1 MNSERLMKRSRLVC
15 LIVGLIGAVCL
26 VGGTATL
33 AAASQGI
40 KTGADALRTMA
51 AMTPGFLLLGIG
63 FLILSMVGLVYVVM
77 SLKIQSMSDDH
88 WQYEQLRGAMETHR
102 QLLEGIR
109 DSAALS
115 DSAKQI
121 AYRHKDREALRHAIR
136 EDIDKNDYDG
146 AYWLAA
152 EMERR
157 FGNRQEA
164 AQFRDMVETARKG
177 FIEREAHE
185 ALEHFDQLLK
195 KFDWTA
201 AIREMEQLTRT
212 FTGHTDVARLPDRI
226 QAAKENHK
234 RALLKEWKD
243 AVTKEDVDRSVELL
257 KQLDQYLTP
266 GEGEGFKEIARDVF
280 KKQLQ
285 QLGVQFALQCNDKN
299 WPEAI
304 RIGQQITD
312 QFPNTRIAAEVREV
326 MPSLREKLN
335 QPVGAI

>member
-15 LIVGLIGAVCL
+15 LIVGLVGAVCL
-26 VGGTATL
+26 VGGIVTL

-63 FLILSMVGLVYVVM
+63 ILMLSMAWLVYVVM

-102 QLLEGIR
+102 QLLESIR

>member
-1 MNSERLMKRSRLVC
+1 MNTEHLIKRSRWASAIAALAGV
-15 LIVGLIGAVCL
+15 AFL
-26 VGGTATL
+26 VGGLVALL
-33 AAASQGI
+33 AALQGT
-40 KTGADALRTMA
+40 KTAADAPQSMA

-63 FLILSMVGLVYVVM
+63 VFILLIASLSYLVM
-77 SLKIQSMSDDH
+77 SLKIQSISDDH

-109 DSAALS
+109 ASAGLS

-164 AQFRDMVETARKG
+164 TQFRDMVETARKG
-177 FIEREAHE
+177 FIEREVHE
-185 ALEHFDQLLK
+185 ALDHFDQLLK
-195 KFDWTA
+195 KFDWTTA
-201 AIREMEQLTRT
+201 VRDMEQLTRT
-212 FTGHTDVARLPDRI
+212 FPGHADVARLPERI

-234 RALLKEWKD
+234 RTLLKEWKD

-299 WPEAI
+299 WGEAI

>member
-1 MNSERLMKRSRLVC
+1 MNSEHLIKRSRWVSLITTVVGAAC
-15 LIVGLIGAVCL
+15 LI
-26 VGGTATL
+26 GGVAMLATASHGIK
-33 AAASQGI
+33 AAADTPQ
-40 KTGADALRTMA
+40 AMA
-51 AMTPGFLLLGIG
+51 AITPGILLLGVG
-63 FLILSMVGLVYVVM
+63 VLILTMAGMIYMAV

-88 WQYEQLRGAMETHR
+88 WQYEQLRGALETHR

-121 AYRHKDREALRHAIR
+121 AYRHKDRDALRHAIR

-164 AQFRDMVETARKG
+164 AQFREMVETARKG
-177 FIEREAHE
+177 FIAREVHE

-195 KFDWTA
+195 KFDWPA
-201 AIREMEQLTRT
+201 AVREMEQLTRT
-212 FTGHTDVARLPDRI
+212 FTGHADVQRLPERI

-299 WPEAI
+299 WGEAI
-304 RIGQQITD
+304 HIGEQITD

-326 MPSLREKLN
+326 MPSLREKFN

>member
-1 MNSERLMKRSRLVC
+1 MNMEHLAKRSRWM
-15 LIVGLIGAVCL
+15 IVVVALIGVASIV
-26 VGGTATL
+26 VGVVIL
-33 AAASQGI
+33 AAATNGI
-40 KTGADALRTMA
+40 KGAANTPQAMA
-51 AMTPGFLLLGIG
+51 AMMPGIALLTAGAA
-63 FLILSMVGLVYVVM
+63 ILCLAGLVYNMVNLRLAAM
-77 SLKIQSMSDDH
+77 GDDH
-88 WQYEQLRGAMETHR
+88 WQYEQLRGALETHR

-121 AYRHKDREALRHAIR
+121 AYRHKDRDALRHAIR

-164 AQFRDMVETARKG
+164 AQFREMVETARKG
-177 FIEREAHE
+177 FIAREVHE

-195 KFDWTA
+195 KFDWLA
-201 AIREMEQLTRT
+201 AVQEMEQLTRT
-212 FTGHTDVARLPDRI
+212 FTSHPDVQRLPDRV
-226 QAAKENHK
+226 QAAKETHK
-234 RALLKEWKD
+234 RTLLKEWKD
-243 AVTKEDVDRSVELL
+243 AVSKDDVDRSVELL

-266 GEGEGFKEIARDVF
+266 GEAEGFKEIARDVF

-299 WPEAI
+299 WGEAI

-326 MPSLREKLN
+326 LPSLKEKSN

>member
-26 VGGTATL
+26 VGGIVTL

-40 KTGADALRTMA
+40 KTAADAPQAMA

-63 FLILSMVGLVYVVM
+63 ILILSMAGLVYVVM

-121 AYRHKDREALRHAIR
+121 AYRHKDRETLRHAIR

-164 AQFRDMVETARKG
+164 AQFRDMVESARKG
-177 FIEREAHE
+177 FIEREVHE

-195 KFDWTA
+195 KFDWTVA
-201 AIREMEQLTRT
+201 VREMEQLTRT

-234 RALLKEWKD
+234 RTLLKEWKD

-299 WPEAI
+299 WGEAI

>member
-1 MNSERLMKRSRLVC
+1 MNIEHLIKRSRWVS
-15 LIVGLIGAVCL
+15 LIVALGGAGCL
-26 VGGTATL
+26 VIGIVAL
-33 AAASQGI
+33 AAAAPGI
-40 KTGADALRTMA
+40 KAAA
-51 AMTPGFLLLGIG
+51 NAPQAMTVMVPGFILLGA
-63 FLILSMVGLVYVVM
+63 GLVVLAMAGLSYAAM

-88 WQYEQLRGAMETHR
+88 WQYEQLRGGMETQR

-164 AQFRDMVETARKG
+164 AQFRDMVESARKG
-177 FIEREAHE
+177 FIEREVHE

-195 KFDWTA
+195 KFDWSA
-201 AIREMEQLTRT
+201 AVREMEQLTRT
-212 FTGHTDVARLPDRI
+212 FTGHADVVRLPDRI

-234 RALLKEWKD
+234 RTLLKEWKD

-299 WPEAI
+299 WGEAI

-326 MPSLREKLN
+326 MPSLRDKLN

>member
-1 MNSERLMKRSRLVC
+1 MSTEHLIRRSRWVSLVATV
-15 LIVGLIGAVCL
+15 LGGASFIGGV
-26 VGGTATL
+26 VML
-33 AAASQGI
+33 AAASHGIQPNTTTSQGM
-40 KTGADALRTMA
+40 L
-51 AMTPGFLLLGIG
+51 AMTPGIALLGVG
-63 FLILSMVGLVYVVM
+63 VLILTMVAMIYMTM
-77 SLKIQSMSDDH
+77 SLKIQSMKDDH
-88 WQYEQLRGAMETHR
+88 WQYEQLRGALETHR
-102 QLLEGIR
+102 QLLEAIR

-164 AQFRDMVETARKG
+164 AQFREMVETARKG
-177 FIEREAHE
+177 FIEREVHE

-195 KFDWTA
+195 KYDWPA
-201 AIREMEQLTRT
+201 AVREMEQLTRT
-212 FTGHTDVARLPDRI
+212 FTGHADVQRLSERI

-299 WPEAI
+299 WGEAI
-304 RIGQQITD
+304 RIGEQITD

-326 MPSLREKLN
+326 MPSLREKFN

>member
-1 MNSERLMKRSRLVC
+1 MNVEHLAKKSRWMIGTVALFGVASLLGGLV
-15 LIVGLIGAVCL
+15 LL
-26 VGGTATL
+26 VV
-33 AAASQGI
+33 AAHGMNGPVHASVI
-40 KTGADALRTMA
+40 LA
-51 AMTPGFLLLGIG
+51 AMTPGILLLGVG
-63 FLILSMVGLVYVVM
+63 VLILCIAGLVSVLM
-77 SLKIQSMSDDH
+77 LLSIQAMADDH
-88 WQYEQLRGAMETHR
+88 WQNEQLRGALETHR
-102 QLLEGIR
+102 QLLETIR

-146 AYWLAA
+146 AYWLAS

-164 AQFRDMVETARKG
+164 GQYRDMVETARKA
-177 FIEREAHE
+177 FIEREIHE
-185 ALEHFDQLLK
+185 ALENFDKLLQ
-195 KFDWTA
+195 KFDWLA
-201 AIREMEQLTRT
+201 AVRELDKLTRT
-212 FTGHTDVARLPDRI
+212 FPGHPDVIHASERI
-226 QAAKENHK
+226 QAAKDNHK
-234 RALLKEWKD
+234 RMLLKEWKD

-266 GEGEGFKEIARDVF
+266 GEAEGFKEIARDVF

-299 WPEAI
+299 WLEAI

-326 MPSLREKLN
+326 MPSLRQKSN

>member
-1 MNSERLMKRSRLVC
+1 MNTEHLIKRSRWVSFMAALAGV
-15 LIVGLIGAVCL
+15 ACL
-26 VGGTATL
+26 VGGL
-33 AAASQGI
+33 VVLVAASQGI
-40 KTGADALRTMA
+40 KTAADTPPAMA

-63 FLILSMVGLVYVVM
+63 VLIVSLAILSYVAM

-88 WQYEQLRGAMETHR
+88 WQYEQLRGAMETQR
-102 QLLEGIR
+102 QLLESIR
-109 DSAALS
+109 DSAGLS

-164 AQFRDMVETARKG
+164 AQFRDMVETARKA
-177 FIEREAHE
+177 FIEREVRE

-195 KFDWTA
+195 KFDWATA
-201 AIREMEQLTRT
+201 AREMEQLTRT
-212 FTGHTDVARLPDRI
+212 FAGHADVVRLPERI

-234 RALLKEWKD
+234 RTLLKEWKD

-299 WPEAI
+299 WGEAI

>member
-1 MNSERLMKRSRLVC
+1 MNTEHLIKRSRWVSFMAALAGV
-15 LIVGLIGAVCL
+15 ACL
-26 VGGTATL
+26 VGGL
-33 AAASQGI
+33 VVLVAASQGI
-40 KTGADALRTMA
+40 KTAADTPQAIA

-63 FLILSMVGLVYVVM
+63 VLIVSLAILSYVAM

-88 WQYEQLRGAMETHR
+88 WQYEQLRGAMETQR
-102 QLLEGIR
+102 QLLESIR
-109 DSAALS
+109 DSAGLS

-164 AQFRDMVETARKG
+164 AQFRDMVETARKA
-177 FIEREAHE
+177 FIEREVRE

-195 KFDWTA
+195 KFDWATA
-201 AIREMEQLTRT
+201 AREMEQLTRT
-212 FTGHTDVARLPDRI
+212 FAGHADVVRLPERI

-234 RALLKEWKD
+234 RTLLKEWKD

-299 WPEAI
+299 WGEAI

>member
-1 MNSERLMKRSRLVC
+1 MNFEHLAKKSRWM
-15 LIVGLIGAVCL
+15 IGMVTL
-26 VGGTATL
+26 FGFATL
-33 AAASQGI
+33 LGGLALLATASHGLKGPVHTSVI
-40 KTGADALRTMA
+40 MA
-51 AMTPGFLLLGIG
+51 AMTPGFLFLGFG
-63 FLILSMVGLVYVVM
+63 VLILCLAGLVYA
-77 SLKIQSMSDDH
+77 LLALFIQAMGDGH
-88 WQYEQLRGAMETHR
+88 WQNEQLRGALETHR
-102 QLLEGIR
+102 QLLETIR

-136 EDIDKNDYDG
+136 EDLDKNDYDG
-146 AYWLAA
+146 AYWLAS

-164 AQFRDMVETARKG
+164 GQYRDMVETARKA
-177 FIEREAHE
+177 FIDREIHE
-185 ALEHFDQLLK
+185 ALENFDQLLK
-195 KFDWTA
+195 KFDWSA
-201 AIREMEQLTRT
+201 AGRELDRLSRT
-212 FTGHTDVARLPDRI
+212 FPNHPDIVHVSERI

-234 RALLKEWKD
+234 RMLLKEWKD

-266 GEGEGFKEIARDVF
+266 GEAEGFKEIARDVF

-299 WPEAI
+299 WSEAI

-326 MPSLREKLN
+326 MPSLRQKSN
-335 QPVGAI
+335 QPIGAI